1 MKQTRSTL
9 KTYFERGDKPTEGEF
24 ADLIDSMILDGDI
37 AARAEAQF
45 SYTDLTTLIANNALV
60 VGQKYTLSDYQTR
73 YYIEG
78 TNSTNINREAGSQ
91 GVVSGFAFFDPPLEE
106 VSNGTPIEVISLPA
120 DYTGAIQVGDTAEVT
135 SRFSGFYMKFTNGLH
150 TVDGA
155 RFRYSIKRFE
165 SIDEDAVI
173 LDTNLKVMMKP
184 NGVINTEV
192 HNGTPYMTM
201 TAEENRAVPF
211 ENIVLTAISGNAFAK
226 EAESATY
233 PGEVLEY
240 DFTDNEIKNED
251 DVVIGQRK
259 GFIKRRIS
267 ADRRIDVNK
276 DWRVQRYRRYK
287 LSDSDWENYI
297 LQNTVDSSVY
307 NVGGNH
313 AFTLSNTTT
322 NEDHRYVLP
331 AVENKKFYQ
340 DFTTTGTVPNVFLD
354 GISDGASIVYGQRME
369 TASDDIY
376 KIDVNAVL
384 IDNGKDLFIFPLD
397 AQGEPK
403 ESVTLFKVNIL
414 ENTVFRSNNGQYI
427 EDQKITVNITDG
439 ISQSS
444 FMAGGAVFSSSP
456 YDSNGLIK
464 ITAIDNVI
472 ELGNKGRI
480 SDLIILGTCLLTNS
494 GNLNF
499 ITMGGMAA
507 NATAFG
513 VTYTD
518 VRFDSGCQVRNTMIG
533 GKRVD
538 RLAFNNVYANK
549 CLFGYSRG
557 QYLKISDSIMF
568 LTAFKHAGDFFT
580 NNLSIDTS
588 DRNIPKGLFG
598 FLYEDMPSLSGKY
611 IFNSAEGDLVYRQ
624 ANVIEEQNEDG
635 STSIG
640 RSLGI
645 ELLTRAK

>member
-24 ADLIDSMILDGDI
+24 GDLIDSILLDGDI
-37 AARAEAQF
+37 AARASAEF
-45 SYTDLTTLIANNALV
+45 SYADLTNLIANNALV
-60 VGQKYTLSDYQTR
+60 IGQKYTISDYQTR

-78 TNSTNINREAGSQ
+78 TNTTNINREAASQ
-91 GVVSGFAFFDPPLEE
+91 GIVSGFAFFDPALDE
-106 VSNGTPIEVISLPA
+106 VTNGTPIEVVSLPEG
-120 DYTGAIQVGDTAEVT
+120 YTGAIQVGDTAAVT
-135 SRFSGFYMKFTNGLH
+135 SFFSGFFMKFTNGLH

-155 RFRYSIKRFE
+155 SFKYSIKRFDT
-165 SIDEDAVI
+165 IDADAVI
-173 LDTNLKVMMKP
+173 IDSNSKVMMKP

-192 HNGTPYMTM
+192 HNGTPYMEM
-201 TAEENRAVPF
+201 TAEENKSVPF
-211 ENIVLTAISGNAFAK
+211 EKIVLTAISGNAFAK
-226 EAESATY
+226 QAESATY
-233 PGEVLEY
+233 LGEILEY
-240 DFTDNEIKNED
+240 DFSDTEIKNED
-251 DVVIGQRK
+251 EVVIGVRK
-259 GFIKRRIS
+259 GAIKRRIS

-287 LSDSDWENYI
+287 LTDGDWLNYI
-297 LQNTVDSSVY
+297 LKNTVDSSLY
-307 NVGGNH
+307 NVGSNH
-313 AFTLSNTTT
+313 AFTLSNITT
-322 NEDHRYVLP
+322 NEDHRYILP
-331 AVENKKFYQ
+331 SVENKNFYQ
-340 DFTTTGTVPNVFLD
+340 DFTVTGTLPNVFLD
-354 GISDGASIVYGQRME
+354 GISNGSTILYGRRME
-369 TASDDIY
+369 TDADDVY
-376 KIDVNAVL
+376 KINVNTVL
-384 IDNGKDLFIFPLD
+384 TDNGKDLFIFPFD

-403 ESVTLFKVNIL
+403 ESVALFKVNIL

-444 FMAGGAVFSSSP
+444 FMAGGSIFSSSP
-456 YDSNGLIK
+456 YSTNGLIR

-480 SDLIILGTCLLTNS
+480 SDLIILGTCLLTNN
-494 GNLNF
+494 GNLDF

-518 VRFDSGCQVRNTMIG
+518 VRFDSGCQIRNTMIG

-538 RLAFNNVYANK
+538 KISFNNVYTNK

-580 NNLSIDTS
+580 NNVSIDTS
-588 DRNIPKGLFG
+588 DLNIPKGLFG
-598 FLYEDMPSLSGKY
+598 FLYEGIPSLSGKY
-611 IFNSAEGDLVYRQ
+611 IFSSAEGDLVYRQ
-624 ANVIEEQNEDG
+624 ANVTDLEDG
-635 STSIG
+635 SIG